1 MRRLA
6 FAFLSRRVAGTA
18 SPLTGRS
25 QYLLVSESMAV
36 SQSAAAYT
44 QMMGEL
50 DKKKR
55 IEADTPRAQKVRE
68 ITDRLIAQ
76 AVRVRPDSK
85 DWAWEV
91 KVIDDPKTVNAFCLA
106 GGSMAVYAGMG
117 EEL

>member
-6 FAFLSRRVAGTA
+6 FALLFLLAGCTA

-25 QYLLVSESMAV
+25 QYMVVSDQMAV

-55 IEADTPRAQKVRE
+55 IEADTPRARKV
-68 ITDRLIAQ
+68 
-76 AVRVRPDSK
+76 PS
-85 DWAWEV
+85 
-91 KVIDDPKTVNAFCLA
+91 P
-106 GGSMAVYAGMG
+106 
-117 EEL
+117 